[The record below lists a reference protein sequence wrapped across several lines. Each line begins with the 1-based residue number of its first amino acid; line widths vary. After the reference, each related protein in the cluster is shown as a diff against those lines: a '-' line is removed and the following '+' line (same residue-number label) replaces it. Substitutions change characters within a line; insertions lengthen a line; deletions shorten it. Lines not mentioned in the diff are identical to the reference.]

1 MFHRVESCPEETVR
15 ELILKENVDAM
26 LVDCI
31 DKDMH
36 ID

>member
-1 MFHRVESCPEETVR
+1 MFQCVEICPEEKVR

-31 DKDMH
+31 DKYMH
-36 ID
+36 TD